1 MFDYKK
7 ERQCLDAIYS
17 HLEQAIEK
25 SKFLRGDCVE
35 LKTNLT
41 LTMGALFNERI
52 NLGRQASKATNGE
65 DQTFEDKLGAT
76 ACYWLRWS
84 DDEKEG

>member
-1 MFDYKK
+1 MLDYKK
-7 ERQCLDAIYS
+7 EKQCLDVIYTL
-17 HLEQAIEK
+17 LEQAIDT

-52 NLGRQASKATNGE
+52 NLGRQASKATNGQY
-65 DQTFEDKLGAT
+65 QTFEDMLGST
-76 ACYWLRWS
+76 TCHWLPGGE
-84 DDEKEG
+84 DEEE